1 MTSPTAIR
9 KPAKAAKAAPGR
21 VFNVS
26 SKGIPRVT
34 APVKAKIQAAARS
47 TSKHRKFPELITDS

>member
-9 KPAKAAKAAPGR
+9 KPAKAAPGR

-34 APVKAKIQAAARS
+34 TQVKAKIEAAARS
-47 TSKHRKFPELITDS
+47 TNTKRRNFPELASDS